1 MYKIFSIILVISLSS
16 CFSGNN
22 VIVDEGEN
30 YNNSKGGVNE
40 SEGSVISER
49 KVVTKGDEDFIIEDI
64 GNKSNAVSGLDSS
77 YNYQFSGLSRFSRSK
92 AIEAVEEL
100 KSNNPDIKFVIY
112 FEFDSSELN
121 DENKQIIA
129 IHNDFLQQNPNLE
142 LVLGGH
148 TDAVGSRD
156 YNLSLGELRAL
167 AVKKTMQGN
176 ISVVSFGE
184 EKTVSVV
191 DEKNRRVE
199 FVYK

>member
-22 VIVDEGEN
+22 VIVDENEDYNKSKNDEN
-30 YNNSKGGVNE
+30 SI
-40 SEGSVISER
+40 ISER
-49 KVVTKGDEDFIIEDI
+49 KIVTKGDKDFIIEDI
-64 GNKSNAVSGLDSS
+64 ASSSNVTSESNSRLGSN
-77 YNYQFSGLSRFSRSK
+77 YNYQFSGLSRFSSSK
-92 AIEAVEEL
+92 AIQAIEEL
-100 KSNNPDIKFVIY
+100 KSNNSDIKFVIY
-112 FEFDSSELN
+112 FEFDSSKLN

-129 IHNDFLQQNPNLE
+129 MHNDFLQQNSNLE

-148 TDAVGSRD
+148 TDVVGSRD

-184 EKTVSVV
+184 EKTVSSA